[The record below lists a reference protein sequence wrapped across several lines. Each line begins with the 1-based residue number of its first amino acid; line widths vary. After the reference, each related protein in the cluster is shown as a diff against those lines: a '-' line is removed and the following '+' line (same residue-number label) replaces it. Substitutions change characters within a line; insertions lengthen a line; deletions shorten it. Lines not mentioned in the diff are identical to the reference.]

1 MFIIPK
7 YNKKT
12 GKKIDLITFVEQY
25 GFKPEYDKD
34 TGELIELYRI
44 NGFYLGERTRR
55 RKSTTITKQQNH
67 DNCWK
72 YNGDMKNYWFI
83 DIASRIF
90 RLKKHY
96 GNCHILNLDED
107 DYEILYD
114 LIQAGLVEKVEKG
127 EKI

>member
-1 MFIIPK
+1 MLKIPE
-7 YNKKT
+7 YNKIT
-12 GKKIDLITFVEQY
+12 GEKIDLNIFIEQY
-25 GFKPEYDKD
+25 GFKPEFNKE

-55 RKSTTITKQQNH
+55 RKSTTISKQQNN

-83 DIASRIF
+83 EPISRF
-90 RLKKHY
+90 FKCKKHY
-96 GNCHILNLDED
+96 GNCQILNLDED

-114 LIQAGLVEKVEKG
+114 LIQAGLVEKVEG
-127 EKI
+127 

>member
-1 MFIIPK
+1 M
-7 YNKKT
+7 
-12 GKKIDLITFVEQY
+12 DLS
-25 GFKPEYDKD
+25 K
-34 TGELIELYRI
+34 LIELYRI

-67 DNCWK
+67 DNYWK

-83 DIASRIF
+83 DTIQNLF
-90 RLKKHY
+90 KCKKHN

-114 LIQAGLVEKVEKG
+114 LIQAGLVEKV
-127 EKI
+127 

>member
-1 MFIIPK
+1 MLIIPE
-7 YNKKT
+7 YNKIT
-12 GKKIDLITFVEQY
+12 GKKVDLKIFIDQY
-25 GFKPEYDKD
+25 NFKPEYDKD

-55 RKSTTITKQQNH
+55 RKSTTITKQQNY

-83 DIASRIF
+83 DIASRLF
-90 RLKKHY
+90 RLKKRY

-114 LIQAGLVEKVEKG
+114 LIQAGLVEKVE
-127 EKI
+127 EER